1 MGGRAKL
8 GAITMIVV
16 AGFVT
21 FGTSACGGD
30 DDPSPTETVTVTTEA
45 SPSTGVMPATTSED
59 PGTIV
64 LRLSDLG
71 PGWMELDA
79 GQGFGDDEVCGFRI
93 ADGLAATAETNFQD
107 AAGTEGVGTAAG
119 VATSPGDAENL
130 FGVVESTLRA
140 CTEWET
146 PGDSGTATWRVEPA
160 DVEPLG
166 DESIAV
172 QLRTGTGAGD
182 FRAVAVYVRVKEYI
196 SGIADTRSVPD
207 SGTLDGQI
215 AETER
220 LARIVVDRMG
230 EPAG

>member
-1 MGGRAKL
+1 MRDRAKL
-8 GAITMIVV
+8 GATAMIAVAGVV
-16 AGFVT
+16 A
-21 FGTSACGGD
+21 FGTSACGGG
-30 DDPSPTETVTVTTEA
+30 DPSPTETISVTTGV
-45 SPSTGVMPATTSED
+45 SPATETTPATTSEE
-59 PGTIV
+59 PGAIV
-64 LRLSDLG
+64 LRLSDLP

-79 GQGFGDDEVCGFRI
+79 GRGFGDDEVCGFQI
-93 ADGLAATAETNFQD
+93 ADGLVETAETNFQD
-107 AAGTEGVGTAAG
+107 AAGTEGVGSEAG
-119 VATSPGDAENL
+119 VAATSGDAENL
-130 FGVVESTLRA
+130 FGVVESTLSA

-146 PGDSGTATWRVEPA
+146 PGEPGTTTWRVEPA

-172 QLRTGTGAGD
+172 RLQTGTGAGG

-196 SGIADTRSVPD
+196 SGVADTRSAPD
-207 SGTLDGQI
+207 AGTLDEQI